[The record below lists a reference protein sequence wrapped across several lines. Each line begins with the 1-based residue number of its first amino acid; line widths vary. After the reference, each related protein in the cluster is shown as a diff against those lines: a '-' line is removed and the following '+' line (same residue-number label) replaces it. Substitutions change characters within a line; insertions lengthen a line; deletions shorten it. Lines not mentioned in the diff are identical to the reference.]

1 MVTVDAAMR
10 AATYGYVA
18 RRHNMSQ
25 PNMQRST
32 LQEIESTF
40 RAGSTEKR
48 METLMRVT
56 DLFVNGA
63 PGYSDDATHLF
74 DDVIGRLIDHVEARA
89 RVELSR
95 RLAPIANAPI
105 EAVRRLA
112 RDDSIE
118 VSGPVLAA
126 SERLTDEDLVE
137 IVQTKSQ
144 AHLAKIANRARLNEA
159 VTEALV
165 DHGDDAVA
173 DKVARNCGARF
184 SEVGMSK
191 LVIRAGGNAR
201 LTESISQRPDIPR
214 PLFRQLMTQATQTVR
229 ERLLALA
236 PPEQRETITAVMDA
250 LASQVQRKP
259 RGARNFA
266 EAQRLIAPLIQDTG
280 LVRSKIMEFADANR
294 NAEVITALSVLSGI
308 AVKEVD
314 ELFSRCNELGLTVL
328 CKATGLECDAA
339 YSVVAAACGES
350 GSSETPSLEDFR
362 AQYKPLSI
370 ASAQRILRFW
380 QDRSKIAQNFEVGHA

>member
-1 MVTVDAAMR
+1 
-10 AATYGYVA
+10 
-18 RRHNMSQ
+18 MSQ
-25 PNMQRST
+25 LNVQRST
-32 LQEIESTF
+32 LQEIESAF

-63 PGYSDDATHLF
+63 PSYSDGATHLF

-89 RVELSR
+89 KVELSR

-126 SERLTDEDLVE
+126 SERLTDDDLVE
-137 IVQTKSQ
+137 IVRSKSQ
-144 AHLAKIANRARLNEA
+144 AHLATIASRPRLNEA

-165 DHGDDAVA
+165 DHGDEAVA
-173 DKVARNCGARF
+173 ATIAGNRGARF

-191 LVIRAGGNAR
+191 LVIRADGNDR
-201 LTESISQRPDIPR
+201 LTELISGRSDIPR
-214 PLFRQLMTQATQTVR
+214 PLFRQLMGQATETVR
-229 ERLLALA
+229 ERLLASA
-236 PPEQRETITAVMDA
+236 PPEQRDTITAVMDA
-250 LASQVQRKP
+250 LALQVRRKP
-259 RGARNFA
+259 RGARNFS

-280 LVRSKIMEFADANR
+280 LVRSKVMEFADANR

-308 AVKEVD
+308 AVKEID

-339 YSVVAAACGES
+339 YSVVTAACAES
-350 GSSETPSLEDFR
+350 GCSEAPLLEDFSP
-362 AQYKPLSI
+362 QYKALSI

-380 QDRSKIAQNFEVGHA
+380 QGRSKITQNLQVGHA